1 MSTPTPAARYPHPP
15 RTWSRSWSR
24 HCSRTWHRLPT
35 ALPLLPKLCLEY
47 LPMLL
52 LSAGPGLAKLR
63 ARLRMTHPGASL
75 HTGVVDGRFVAT
87 VRLPLAE
94 AD

>member
-15 RTWSRSWSR
+15 RTWSRSWS
-24 HCSRTWHRLPT
+24 HSCSRTWYRLPA
-35 ALPLLPKLCLEY
+35 ALQLLPKWCLEY
-47 LPMLL
+47 LPMML

-63 ARLRMTHPGASL
+63 
-75 HTGVVDGRFVAT
+75 
-87 VRLPLAE
+87 LPLAE